1 MNMILKINMS
11 KIFILAISLLSIT
24 IMAEAQITTISL
36 WHDSIPEEKKTSEY
50 KESTENW
57 GDVLGIVKVTNPTI
71 TVYFPENMKTN
82 STAVVICPGGG
93 YAGLAI
99 DFEGTEIAKW
109 LNSIGVVGIILK
121 YRLPSDIIMKN
132 KSIGP
137 LQDVQEAIRV
147 VRRNSI
153 GWKIDSSKIGV
164 MGFSAGGHLASTA
177 STQYNY
183 KIYNSD
189 STSARP
195 DFSLL
200 IYPVISMRKD
210 ITHMGSR
217 ENLLGKNPN
226 EKMIVQ
232 FSNEEQVTPDT
243 PPAFL
248 VHATNDNAV
257 PVQNSICYLL
267 ALKKNNVA
275 CELHIYETGGHGFS
289 IAHAKNTEA
298 SWPKAC
304 EIWLKAHGFL

>member
-1 MNMILKINMS
+1 MIFEKIIM
-11 KIFILAISLLSIT
+11 KRIFILAILLLSIT
-24 IMAEAQITTISL
+24 IMATAQIKTISL
-36 WHDSIPEEKKTSEY
+36 WHDSIPGEKKTSEF
-50 KESTENW
+50 KESTEKW

-109 LNSIGVVGIILK
+109 LNSLGMVGIVLK
-121 YRLPSDIIMKN
+121 YRLPSDVIMKN

-137 LQDVQEAIRV
+137 LQDVQEAIRI
-147 VRRNSI
+147 VRRNSKA
-153 GWKIDSSKIGV
+153 WKIDSSKIGV
-164 MGFSAGGHLASTA
+164 MGFSAGGHLASSA
-177 STQYNY
+177 STQFNCNT
-183 KIYNSD
+183 YNSD
-189 STSARP
+189 STSPRP

-217 ENLLGKNPN
+217 ENLLGKNPD
-226 EKMIVQ
+226 ERMIAQ
-232 FSNEEQVTPDT
+232 FSNDEQVTPDT

-257 PVQNSICYLL
+257 PVENSIRYLL

-289 IAHAKNTEA
+289 IAYAKNTEA

-304 EIWLKAHGFL
+304 EIWLKAHGLL